1 MLHALSVVVAVLA
14 AAIAFAPGAA
24 AQNQKLPKQD
34 VVDVPAIQDG
44 LCLSN
49 VFQSHMVLQRDK
61 PIRIWGWAAPGE
73 PVAVAF
79 GGDRKS
85 VRAEADRSWSVTLQA
100 QPANATPQQLVVQG
114 LSATVTLDD
123 VLVGDVWLLGGQ
135 SNMEFELD
143 KVENGA
149 LEIVSA
155 NYPQIRVLTVPY
167 GIGPEPVRGFA
178 RLHEWSDWFGRH
190 FRKGDWDPC
199 TPKIARELSAIGY
212 VFARRVHMAAQ
223 VPIGVVDVSRGGTTA
238 ESWTPLAKLRAL
250 PDAAVK
256 AKLAEW
262 DQKVAQWDAEKDL
275 AQRVRQNREWVEK
288 QTAAGKPVPDDR
300 KQDPTDLRAGPIGD
314 VNHPGH
320 SFAGMIAPL
329 LGLSIKGVIWHQG
342 YNNALDGMPG
352 VVLYRAVLPEMVRA
366 WREAFGDPALPFG
379 ILSQCTEG
387 TPQTRDDYCEK
398 MLDTGIYIREAHYR
412 TFLDLWRAG
421 DTHIG
426 YASTYDLRRKWY
438 HPQVKIPAGE
448 RIARW
453 ALASEYGFGRE
464 LQWKPPMVQGHEP
477 QDGALV
483 LRFDDEVGD
492 PEEGAIAGFAI
503 AGDDR
508 HFHPADAAY
517 REVGKDDRGQPR
529 VDRRQLVLTSPL
541 VPEPKHYRYGWGRSP
556 LANVQAIGN
565 KDLPLATQRSDD
577 WAIGEVPRDVLG
589 AGVDGSGALSRQQWN
604 RVREALK
611 QDDVRRRVA
620 EAKATLAKFG
630 DAAEGAADKLPGKK
644 VDAPR
649 K

>member
-1 MLHALSVVVAVLA
+1 MPIAPFAVAVLVA
-14 AAIAFAPGAA
+14 LATLAGSAL
-24 AQNQKLPKQD
+24 AQKQKLPKQD
-34 VVDVPAIQDG
+34 VVDVPAIGDG
-44 LCLSN
+44 LCVSN
-49 VFQSHMVLQRDK
+49 VFQSNMVLQRDK
-61 PIRIWGWAAPGE
+61 PIRIWGWAAPRE
-73 PVAVAF
+73 PIAVTF
-79 GGDRKS
+79 GDARGATFAGDD
-85 VRAEADRSWSVTLQA
+85 RAWLVTLPA
-100 QPANATPQQLVVQG
+100 QPANATPQQLFVQG
-114 LSATVTLDD
+114 LNATRTLDN
-123 VLVGDVWLLGGQ
+123 VLVGDVWVLGGQ

-155 NYPQIRVLTVPY
+155 HYPAIRVLTVPC
-167 GIGPEPVRGFA
+167 GAGPEPVRGFA

-199 TPKIARELSAIGY
+199 TPKIARELSAIGFA
-212 VFARRVHMAAQ
+212 FARRVHMAAQ

-238 ESWTPLAKLRAL
+238 ESWTPLARLRAL
-250 PDAAVK
+250 PDATLQ

-262 DQKVAQWDAEKDL
+262 DQKVAQWDAAKDL

-288 QTAAGKPVPDDR
+288 QVAAGKPVPDDR
-300 KQDPTDLRAGPIGD
+300 KQDPSDLRPGPIGD

-320 SFAGMIAPL
+320 SFAGMIGPL
-329 LGLSIKGVIWHQG
+329 TGLSVKGVLWHQG

-352 VVLYRAVLPEMVRA
+352 VVIYRAVLPELVRS

-379 ILSQCTEG
+379 ILSQCTDG
-387 TPQTRDDYCEK
+387 APQTRDDYCEK

-421 DTHIG
+421 DKHIG
-426 YASTYDLRRKWY
+426 YASTYDLRRSWY

-453 ALASEYGFGRE
+453 ALATQYGFGRE
-464 LQWKPPMVQGHEP
+464 LQWKPPMLLGTTA

-483 LRFDDEVGD
+483 LQLDTEVSD
-492 PEEGAIAGFAI
+492 PEGGAMAGFAI

-508 HFHPADAAY
+508 RFQPAEVAY
-517 REVGKDDRGQPR
+517 REVGKDDSGKPR
-529 VDRRQLVLTSPL
+529 FDRRQLVLTSPL
-541 VPEPKHYRYGWGRSP
+541 VPAPQHFRYGWGRSP
-556 LANVQAIGN
+556 LANVQAVDN
-565 KDLPLATQRSDD
+565 KDLPLPTLRSDD

-620 EAKATLAKFG
+620 EAKATLAKYG
-630 DAAEGAADKLPGKK
+630 DAAGGAAGKP

>member
-1 MLHALSVVVAVLA
+1 MPIAPFAVAVLVA
-14 AAIAFAPGAA
+14 CATLAGSAFA
-24 AQNQKLPKQD
+24 QKQKLPKQD
-34 VVDVPAIQDG
+34 VVDVPAIGDG
-44 LCLSN
+44 LCVSN
-49 VFQSHMVLQRDK
+49 VFQSNMVLQRDK
-61 PIRIWGWAAPGE
+61 PIAIWGWAAPGE
-73 PVAVAF
+73 SVTVAF
-79 GGDRKS
+79 GGDTKNA
-85 VRAEADRSWSVTLQA
+85 VAAADRSWRVVLA
-100 QPANATPQQLVVQG
+100 PQPANATPQQLVVRG
-114 LSATVTLDD
+114 ASASVTLDN
-123 VLVGDVWLLGGQ
+123 VLVGDVWVLGGQ

-149 LEIVSA
+149 LEIASA
-155 NYPQIRVLTVPY
+155 NYPAIRVLTVPY
-167 GIGPEPVRGFA
+167 GIGPQPVRGFP

-199 TPKIARELSAIGY
+199 TPQIARELSAIGFA
-212 VFARRVHMAAQ
+212 FARRVHMAAQ

-238 ESWTPLAKLRAL
+238 ESWTPLAKMRAL
-250 PDAAVK
+250 PDAAVQG
-256 AKLAEW
+256 KLAEW
-262 DQKVAQWDAEKDL
+262 DQKVAQWDSPKDL

-288 QTAAGKPVPDDR
+288 QVAAGKPVPDDR
-300 KQDPTDLRAGPIGD
+300 KQDPSDLRPGPIGD

-320 SFAGMIAPL
+320 SFAGMIGPL
-329 LGLSIKGVIWHQG
+329 AGLSVKGVLWHQG

-352 VVLYRAVLPEMVRA
+352 VIVYRAVLPELVRA

-387 TPQTRDDYCEK
+387 APQARDDYCEK

-421 DTHIG
+421 DKHIG
-426 YASTYDLRRKWY
+426 YASTYDLRRSWY

-453 ALASEYGFGRE
+453 ALATQYGFGRE
-464 LQWKPPMVQGHEP
+464 LKWQPPMLLGTTA

-483 LRFDDEVGD
+483 LQLDTEVSD
-492 PEEGAIAGFAI
+492 PEGGAMAGFAI

-508 HFHPADAAY
+508 RFQPADVAY
-517 REVGKDDRGQPR
+517 REVGKDDSGKPR
-529 VDRRQLVLTSPL
+529 FDRRQLVLTSPL
-541 VPEPKHYRYGWGRSP
+541 VPTPQHFRYGWGRSP
-556 LANVQAIGN
+556 LANVQAVDN

-630 DAAEGAADKLPGKK
+630 DAAEKAAGKPA
-644 VDAPR
+644 DTPR

>member
-1 MLHALSVVVAVLA
+1 
-14 AAIAFAPGAA
+14 
-24 AQNQKLPKQD
+24 
-34 VVDVPAIQDG
+34 
-44 LCLSN
+44 
-49 VFQSHMVLQRDK
+49 
-61 PIRIWGWAAPGE
+61 
-73 PVAVAF
+73 
-79 GGDRKS
+79 
-85 VRAEADRSWSVTLQA
+85 
-100 QPANATPQQLVVQG
+100 
-114 LSATVTLDD
+114 
-123 VLVGDVWLLGGQ
+123 
-135 SNMEFELD
+135 
-143 KVENGA
+143 
-149 LEIVSA
+149 
-155 NYPQIRVLTVPY
+155 
-167 GIGPEPVRGFA
+167 VRGFA

-199 TPKIARELSAIGY
+199 APQIARELSAIGFT
-212 VFARRVHMAAQ
+212 FARRVHMAAQ

-238 ESWTPLAKLRAL
+238 ESWTPLAKMRAL
-250 PDAAVK
+250 PDAAVQG
-256 AKLAEW
+256 KLAEW
-262 DQKVAQWDAEKDL
+262 DQKVAQWDAPKDL

-288 QTAAGKPVPDDR
+288 QVAAGKPVPDDR
-300 KQDPTDLRAGPIGD
+300 KQDPSDLRPGPIGD

-329 LGLSIKGVIWHQG
+329 AGLSVKGVLWHQG

-352 VVLYRAVLPEMVRA
+352 VVIYRAVLPELVRS

-387 TPQTRDDYCEK
+387 APQTRDDYCEK

-421 DTHIG
+421 DKNVG
-426 YASTYDLRRKWY
+426 YASTYDLRRSWY

-453 ALASEYGFGRE
+453 ALATQYGFGRE
-464 LQWKPPMVQGHEP
+464 LQWKPPMLLGMEV

-483 LRFDDEVGD
+483 LRLDAEVSD
-492 PEEGAIAGFAI
+492 PEGGAMTGFAI

-508 HFHPADAAY
+508 RFQPADVAY
-517 REVGKDDRGQPR
+517 REVGKDDSGKPR
-529 VDRRQLVLTSPL
+529 FDRRQLVLTSPL
-541 VPEPKHYRYGWGRSP
+541 VPAPQHFRYGWGRSP
-556 LANVQAIGN
+556 LANVQAVDN
-565 KDLPLATQRSDD
+565 KDLPLPTQRSDD
-577 WAIGEVPRDVLG
+577 WAIGEVPRDLLG

-630 DAAEGAADKLPGKK
+630 DAAEGASDKLPGRK